1 MRSVSVANRQK
12 QEKGQ
17 RNLAQAGR
25 QVRIAGA
32 FLLLIMLLLLSLIWS
47 ICSGSVSVPIM
58 EFLQELREPKLRG
71 MAWTIIWE
79 IRLPRALAAL
89 ILGGALALSG
99 YLLQT
104 FFHNPIAGPF
114 VLGISSGSKLLVAL
128 VMVGFLEW
136 NITINSGML
145 VAAAFAGALLSMLF
159 VLLVARK
166 MEQMAMLIVGGVMI
180 GYICSAITDFV
191 VTFASDADIVNL
203 HNWSMGSFSGIS
215 WDNIRVMTPV
225 VLVSLVSRGSFS
237 GMTWENVAVMVGVTF
252 VSAAAVFLLS
262 KPIGAYQMGETY
274 AKSMGV
280 NVAHLR
286 FFMVILSSI
295 LSGCVAAFAGPV
307 SFVGIAV
314 PHLIRWLF
322 ADTRPLV
329 LIPGCFLGGSV
340 FCLFSDWL
348 ARTVFAPTELSISTV
363 TAVFGAPV
371 VIFVMMRKHRKST

>member
-1 MRSVSVANRQK
+1 MRSVSEANRQK
-12 QEKGQ
+12 QEKKQ
-17 RNLAQAGR
+17 RNLAQSGR

-47 ICSGSVSVPIM
+47 ACSGSVSVPIM

-203 HNWSMGSFSGIS
+203 HNWS
-215 WDNIRVMTPV
+215 
-225 VLVSLVSRGSFS
+225 RGSFS
-237 GMTWENVAVMVGVTF
+237 GMTWENVAVMAGVTF
-252 VSAAAVFLLS
+252 ASAAAVFLLS

>member
-12 QEKGQ
+12 QEKKQ

-104 FFHNPIAGPF
+104 FFHNPIAGSF

-203 HNWSMGSFSGIS
+203 HNWS
-215 WDNIRVMTPV
+215 
-225 VLVSLVSRGSFS
+225 RGSFS
-237 GMTWENVAVMVGVTF
+237 GMTWENVAVMAGVTF

>member
-1 MRSVSVANRQK
+1 MRSVSEANRQK
-12 QEKGQ
+12 QEKKQ

-136 NITINSGML
+136 NITINSWML

-166 MEQMAMLIVGGVMI
+166 IEQMAMLIVGGVMI

-203 HNWSMGSFSGIS
+203 HNWS
-215 WDNIRVMTPV
+215 
-225 VLVSLVSRGSFS
+225 RGSFS
-237 GMTWENVAVMVGVTF
+237 GMTWENVAVMAGVTL

>member
-1 MRSVSVANRQK
+1 MRSVSEANRQK
-12 QEKGQ
+12 QEKKQ

-145 VAAAFAGALLSMLF
+145 AAAPFAGALLSMLF

-203 HNWSMGSFSGIS
+203 HNWS
-215 WDNIRVMTPV
+215 
-225 VLVSLVSRGSFS
+225 RGSFS
-237 GMTWENVAVMVGVTF
+237 GMTWENVAVMAGVTL

>member
-1 MRSVSVANRQK
+1 MRSVSEANRQK
-12 QEKGQ
+12 QEKKQ

-47 ICSGSVSVPIM
+47 VCSGSVSVPIM

-203 HNWSMGSFSGIS
+203 HNWS
-215 WDNIRVMTPV
+215 
-225 VLVSLVSRGSFS
+225 RGSFS
-237 GMTWENVAVMVGVTF
+237 GMTWENVAVMAGVTF
-252 VSAAAVFLLS
+252 VSAAALFLLS

-371 VIFVMMRKHRKST
+371 VIFVMMRKHQKST

>member
-1 MRSVSVANRQK
+1 MRSVSEANRQK
-12 QEKGQ
+12 QEKKQ

-47 ICSGSVSVPIM
+47 VCSGSVSVPIM

-166 MEQMAMLIVGGVMI
+166 MEQMAMLIVGGVML

-203 HNWSMGSFSGIS
+203 HNWS
-215 WDNIRVMTPV
+215 
-225 VLVSLVSRGSFS
+225 RGSFS
-237 GMTWENVAVMVGVTF
+237 GMTWENVAVMAGVTF

>member
-1 MRSVSVANRQK
+1 MRSVSEANRQK
-12 QEKGQ
+12 QEKKQ
-17 RNLAQAGR
+17 RNLAQSGR

-32 FLLLIMLLLLSLIWS
+32 FLLLIMLLLLSFIWS
-47 ICSGSVSVPIM
+47 ACSGSVSVPIM

-203 HNWSMGSFSGIS
+203 HNWS
-215 WDNIRVMTPV
+215 
-225 VLVSLVSRGSFS
+225 RGSFS
-237 GMTWENVAVMVGVTF
+237 GMTWENVAVMAGVTF
-252 VSAAAVFLLS
+252 VSAASVFLLS

-274 AKSMGV
+274 ARSMGV

>member
-203 HNWSMGSFSGIS
+203 HNWS
-215 WDNIRVMTPV
+215 
-225 VLVSLVSRGSFS
+225 RGSFS
-237 GMTWENVAVMVGVTF
+237 GMTWENVAVMAGVTF

-371 VIFVMMRKHRKST
+371 VICVMMRKHRKST

>member
-1 MRSVSVANRQK
+1 MRSVSEANRQK
-12 QEKGQ
+12 QEKKQ

-203 HNWSMGSFSGIS
+203 HNWS
-215 WDNIRVMTPV
+215 
-225 VLVSLVSRGSFS
+225 RGSFS
-237 GMTWENVAVMVGVTF
+237 GMTWENVAVMAGVTF

-348 ARTVFAPTELSISTV
+348 ARTVFAPTELSISAV

>member
-1 MRSVSVANRQK
+1 MRSVSEANRQK
-12 QEKGQ
+12 QEKKQ

-47 ICSGSVSVPIM
+47 VCSGSVSVPIM

-99 YLLQT
+99 YLLQS

-180 GYICSAITDFV
+180 GYICSAVTDFV

-203 HNWSMGSFSGIS
+203 HNWS
-215 WDNIRVMTPV
+215 
-225 VLVSLVSRGSFS
+225 RGSFS
-237 GMTWENVAVMVGVTF
+237 GMTWENVAVMAGVTF

>member
-1 MRSVSVANRQK
+1 MRSVSEANRQK
-12 QEKGQ
+12 QEKKQ

-79 IRLPRALAAL
+79 IRLPRALATL

-203 HNWSMGSFSGIS
+203 HNWS
-215 WDNIRVMTPV
+215 
-225 VLVSLVSRGSFS
+225 RGSFS
-237 GMTWENVAVMVGVTF
+237 GMTWENVAVMAGVTL

>member
-1 MRSVSVANRQK
+1 MGETMPSVSEANRQK

-47 ICSGSVSVPIM
+47 ACSGSVSVPIM

-203 HNWSMGSFSGIS
+203 HNWS
-215 WDNIRVMTPV
+215 
-225 VLVSLVSRGSFS
+225 RGSFS
-237 GMTWENVAVMVGVTF
+237 GMTWENVAVMAGVTF

-363 TAVFGAPV
+363 TAIFGAPV

>member
-1 MRSVSVANRQK
+1 MRSVSEANRQK
-12 QEKGQ
+12 QEKKQ

-79 IRLPRALAAL
+79 IRLPRALATL

-203 HNWSMGSFSGIS
+203 HNWS
-215 WDNIRVMTPV
+215 
-225 VLVSLVSRGSFS
+225 RGSFS
-237 GMTWENVAVMVGVTF
+237 GMTWENVAVMAGVTL
-252 VSAAAVFLLS
+252 VSAAVVFLLS

>member
-1 MRSVSVANRQK
+1 MRSVSEANRHK

-25 QVRIAGA
+25 QARIAGA
-32 FLLLIMLLLLSLIWS
+32 FLLLVVLLLLSLIWS
-47 ICSGSVSVPIM
+47 ACSGSVSVPIL
-58 EFLQELREPKLRG
+58 EFLQELREPELRG

-203 HNWSMGSFSGIS
+203 HNWS
-215 WDNIRVMTPV
+215 
-225 VLVSLVSRGSFS
+225 RGSFS
-237 GMTWENVAVMVGVTF
+237 GMTWENVAVMAGVTF

-371 VIFVMMRKHRKST
+371 VIFVMMRKHRKSA

>member
-1 MRSVSVANRQK
+1 MRSVPEANRQK

-47 ICSGSVSVPIM
+47 TCSGSVSVPIM

-203 HNWSMGSFSGIS
+203 HNWS
-215 WDNIRVMTPV
+215 
-225 VLVSLVSRGSFS
+225 RGSFS
-237 GMTWENVAVMVGVTF
+237 GMTWENVAVMAGVTF

>member
-1 MRSVSVANRQK
+1 MPSVPEANRQK

-32 FLLLIMLLLLSLIWS
+32 FLLLIMLLLLSFIWS
-47 ICSGSVSVPIM
+47 ACSGSVSVPIM

-203 HNWSMGSFSGIS
+203 HNWS
-215 WDNIRVMTPV
+215 
-225 VLVSLVSRGSFS
+225 RGSFS
-237 GMTWENVAVMVGVTF
+237 GMTWENVAVMAGVTF

-280 NVAHLR
+280 SVAQLR

>member
-1 MRSVSVANRQK
+1 MRSVSEANRQK
-12 QEKGQ
+12 QEKKQ

-203 HNWSMGSFSGIS
+203 HNWS
-215 WDNIRVMTPV
+215 
-225 VLVSLVSRGSFS
+225 RGSFS
-237 GMTWENVAVMVGVTF
+237 GMTWENVAVMAGVTL

-262 KPIGAYQMGETY
+262 KPIGTYQMGETY